1 MVSDGDIGP
10 SVRSEVAAGLQ
21 QAQIVSAI
29 ATWCEALH
37 GSASIDAA
45 FADLCEGLGAE
56 AGLLIRTRRTDGH
69 QTRIA
74 QHDPGAERSF
84 GRPLRLSL
92 AESVFGQALDGARA
106 GTIWHEAD
114 APEPS
119 DPFLREFQT
128 ARGFREFCVLVLAS
142 GATERDVI
150 ELHFRDPR
158 SERVHATLAAV
169 LPTVARTWATRQFGI
184 ISRDVAF
191 RRLDAAARGAAAPAA
206 ILGPMNPARLSRCE
220 YRICL
225 CLSRGLS
232 VRGAASELGI
242 TETTVRS
249 HLRSIYAKTQT
260 ASQAELLFRLI
271 GTRVVETGSAT
282 LRYA

>member
-1 MVSDGDIGP
+1 MVSNSEFGP
-10 SVRSEVAAGLQ
+10 SARGEVAAGLQ
-21 QAQIVSAI
+21 QAQIVDAI

-37 GSASIDAA
+37 GSASIGAA

-56 AGLLIRTRRTDGH
+56 AGLLIRTRRSDGH

-74 QHDPGAERSF
+74 QHDPGAEQSF

-92 AESVFGQALDGARA
+92 ADSVFGDALDGARA

-119 DPFLREFQT
+119 NPFLSEFQS
-128 ARGFREFCVLVLAS
+128 ARGFHDFCVLVLSS

-150 ELHFRDPR
+150 ELHFRDQR
-158 SERVHATLAAV
+158 SERALATLAAV
-169 LPTVARTWATRQFGI
+169 LPTVARTWATRQLGI
-184 ISRDVAF
+184 VSRDVAF
-191 RRLDAAARGAAAPAA
+191 RRPDTEARGTAVAAS
-206 ILGPMNPARLSRCE
+206 ILGSTNPARLSRCE

-232 VRGAASELGI
+232 VRGAAAELGI

-271 GTRVVETGSAT
+271 GPRTPDAGSPQ
-282 LRYA
+282 LHYA

>member
-1 MVSDGDIGP
+1 MVGHSEFGP
-10 SVRSEVAAGLQ
+10 SVHAEVAAGLQ
-21 QAQIVSAI
+21 QARIVAAI

-37 GSASIDAA
+37 GSASISSA
-45 FADLCEGLGAE
+45 FSDLCDGLGAE
-56 AGLLIRTRRTDGH
+56 AGLLVRTRRTDGH

-92 AESVFGQALDGARA
+92 ADSVFGDTLDGARA
-106 GTIWHEAD
+106 GTIWHETD

-128 ARGFREFCVLVLAS
+128 ARGFHEFCVLVLAS
-142 GATERDVI
+142 GPTEQDII

-158 SERVHATLAAV
+158 SERVHAALAAV
-169 LPTVARTWATRQFGI
+169 FPTVARTWATRQIGI
-184 ISRDVAF
+184 VSRDVAQ
-191 RRLDAAARGAAAPAA
+191 RRLDPPVRGSVVPAA
-206 ILGPMNPARLSRCE
+206 ILGPMNPARLSRSE

-249 HLRSIYAKTQT
+249 HLRSVYAKTQT
-260 ASQAELLFRLI
+260 ASQVELLFRLI
-271 GTRVVETGSAT
+271 GPRAPETGTPA